1 MSAPADRDASRL
13 YYSYRIIEGGGGG
26 VLVVVTQCLLL
37 PTGTHHSYTTHT
49 VSLGGGGGGGGGG
62 ELLVVVTQCL
72 LLPTGTHHSYTTHT
86 VSLRGGGGGDPS
98 RSYAVSAPADRDASQ
113 LYYSYRII
121 KGGGGGGEILVVG
134 TQCLLLPTGTHHS
147 YTTHT
152 VSLRGGGGARVATPN
167 DCEAPI
173 NC

>member
-26 VLVVVTQCLLL
+26 
-37 PTGTHHSYTTHT
+37 
-49 VSLGGGGGGGGGG
+49 GGI
-62 ELLVVVTQCL
+62 LVVVTQCL

-86 VSLRGGGGGDPS
+86 VSLRGGGGGYHS

-121 KGGGGGGEILVVG
+121 KGGGGG
-134 TQCLLLPTGTHHS
+134 S
-147 YTTHT
+147 
-152 VSLRGGGGARVATPN
+152 
-167 DCEAPI
+167 
-173 NC
+173 

>member
-26 VLVVVTQCLLL
+26 GGEGEREILVVVA
-37 PTGTHHSYTTHT
+37 
-49 VSLGGGGGGGGGG
+49 
-62 ELLVVVTQCL
+62 QCL

-86 VSLRGGGGGDPS
+86 VSLRGGGGGGDPS

-121 KGGGGGGEILVVG
+121 KGGGEILVVV
-134 TQCLLLPTGTHHS
+134 TQCLLLPTGTHHGC
-147 YTTHT
+147 TTHT
-152 VSLRGGGGARVATPN
+152 VSLRGRS
-167 DCEAPI
+167 
-173 NC
+173 